1 MCDCTCPRCD
11 VSKTR
16 QVQFGLLLGYKPCC
30 IDYFCHVLPYKFKK
44 FDFSVHEEPFMK
56 WFHKEREK
64 AGLGRLYAMSDF
76 IQMNFEKV
84 GITEVFPCFKC
95 KLAVLKHVYEN
106 RDWKS
111 ALDLVVDFE
120 ARAFGRED
128 PSKDELLQAVETRWG
143 GTDADERIKEDP
155 HQIFEILE
163 SVVVVD

>member
-64 AGLGRLYAMSDF
+64 VGLGRMYGMSDYL
-76 IQMNFEKV
+76 QMNFEKV

-111 ALDLVVDFE
+111 ALNLVVDFE
-120 ARAFGRED
+120 
-128 PSKDELLQAVETRWG
+128 TRVS
-143 GTDADERIKEDP
+143 
-155 HQIFEILE
+155 F
-163 SVVVVD
+163 V

>member
-1 MCDCTCPRCD
+1 MY
-11 VSKTR
+11 
-16 QVQFGLLLGYKPCC
+16 G
-30 IDYFCHVLPYKFKK
+30 
-44 FDFSVHEEPFMK
+44 
-56 WFHKEREK
+56 
-64 AGLGRLYAMSDF
+64 MSDYL
-76 IQMNFEKV
+76 QMNFEKV

-111 ALDLVVDFE
+111 ALNLVVDFE
-120 ARAFGRED
+120 TRAFGKED